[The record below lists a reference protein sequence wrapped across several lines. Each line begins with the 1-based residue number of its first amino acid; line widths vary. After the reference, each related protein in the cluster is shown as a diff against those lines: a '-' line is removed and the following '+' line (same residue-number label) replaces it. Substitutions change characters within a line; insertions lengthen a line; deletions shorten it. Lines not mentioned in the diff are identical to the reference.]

1 MSSKSDIVNN
11 PREYSSE
18 EIAKAIKEGIVTLY
32 ELSKGGNMTPLMKK
46 RIEEKLV
53 ELDKPAP
60 ASIVDNLKTE
70 EAIDNSGSNKDFE
83 EIASEEI
90 KITEEEPLMDIPE
103 IILPKVNEELQQVET
118 PSITDDTNS
127 ASDYLDDEID
137 NLGMFK
143 RPFSFK
149 GRIRRTEYGISF
161 LLYFFGSY
169 LINAIIMSP
178 GMTYGSALF
187 VFFIYYIPGLWFF
200 WAQGCKRCHDRGN
213 SGWYQIIPFYP
224 LVLIFGD
231 GELGSNQ
238 YGNNPKGL

>member
-1 MSSKSDIVNN
+1 MSNKSDIINN

-46 RIEEKLV
+46 RIEEKLA
-53 ELDKPAP
+53 ELDKPTP
-60 ASIVDNLKTE
+60 ASAVDSMKTE
-70 EAIDNSGSNKDFE
+70 ETFDNSGSNNDYE

-90 KITEEEPLMDIPE
+90 NATEEEPLMDIPE
-103 IILPKVNEELQQVET
+103 IILPKVNEESQQVDAE
-118 PSITDDTNS
+118 SQTDDTNN
-127 ASDYLDDEID
+127 ASEYLVDEID
-137 NLGMFK
+137 NMGMFK

-161 LLYFFGSY
+161 LIY
-169 LINAIIMSP
+169 LFVVYIVDAIIKSP

-187 VFFIYYIPGLWFF
+187 VYLLFIIPGLWFF

>member
-90 KITEEEPLMDIPE
+90 NTTEEEPLMDIPE
-103 IILPKVNEELQQVET
+103 IILIL
-118 PSITDDTNS
+118 
-127 ASDYLDDEID
+127 
-137 NLGMFK
+137 
-143 RPFSFK
+143 
-149 GRIRRTEYGISF
+149 
-161 LLYFFGSY
+161 
-169 LINAIIMSP
+169 AIKIWECLNVHSHLK
-178 GMTYGSALF
+178 A
-187 VFFIYYIPGLWFF
+187 
-200 WAQGCKRCHDRGN
+200 
-213 SGWYQIIPFYP
+213 
-224 LVLIFGD
+224 
-231 GELGSNQ
+231 E
-238 YGNNPKGL
+238 